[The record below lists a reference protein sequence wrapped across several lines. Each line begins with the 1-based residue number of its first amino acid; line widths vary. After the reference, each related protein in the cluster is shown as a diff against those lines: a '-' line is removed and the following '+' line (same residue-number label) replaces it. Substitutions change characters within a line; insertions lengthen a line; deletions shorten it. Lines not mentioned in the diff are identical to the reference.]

1 MALLLVLVVF
11 LISFCIDCCHY
22 TYMPLGWDFFKIHL
36 VKSEKG
42 WGVSFSHLSGNPVL
56 ILCFEID
63 LDFIIHY
70 SNYCILKILNGGI
83 STVGWPFHGIDLPTL
98 NLYFALPAIFC
109 VRKKHWNCKKKKKKK
124 KYEFTQFAMFWT
136 QFYYFYKMSVCNFV
150 LPYFCFAMPVL
161 AQKLNDEIAWNFM
174 FNCIL
179 TVNWCWLDFGAYC
192 SRVSTVFQKFLF
204 L

>member
-1 MALLLVLVVF
+1 
-11 LISFCIDCCHY
+11 
-22 TYMPLGWDFFKIHL
+22 MPLGWDFFKIHL

-109 VRKKHWNCKKKKKKK
+109 VRKKHWNCKKKKKNMNLHNLPCF
-124 KYEFTQFAMFWT
+124 EHNFIIFTKCLCAILYCPT
-136 QFYYFYKMSVCNFV
+136 FV
-150 LPYFCFAMPVL
+150 LQCPY
-161 AQKLNDEIAWNFM
+161 
-174 FNCIL
+174 
-179 TVNWCWLDFGAYC
+179 
-192 SRVSTVFQKFLF
+192 
-204 L
+204 